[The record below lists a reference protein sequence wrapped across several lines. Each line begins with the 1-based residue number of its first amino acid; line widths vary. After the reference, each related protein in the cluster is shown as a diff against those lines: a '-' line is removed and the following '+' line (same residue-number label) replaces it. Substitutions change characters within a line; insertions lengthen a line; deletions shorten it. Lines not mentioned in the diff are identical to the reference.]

1 MNGKE
6 SGIMDLESL
15 QQLEERITEL
25 TDRFLS
31 LKQDHQEVLDELS
44 TKDKKI
50 EELDAQ
56 VKEFQQTK
64 VQIHTRIEDIL
75 KRLEFLKSQPD

>member
-1 MNGKE
+1 
-6 SGIMDLESL
+6 MDLESL

-31 LKQDHQEVLDELS
+31 LKQDHQQVLDELS
-44 TKDKKI
+44 LKDKKI
-50 EELDAQ
+50 EELDDQ

-64 VQIHTRIEDIL
+64 VEMHTKIENIL
-75 KRLEFLKSQPD
+75 KRLEFLKTQPD